1 MFKNFRL
8 YTFLIALA
16 LVTVLNSC
24 SSSDDNDETVDPVEE
39 TQEKYTVWLQIG
51 SWPNTTQ
58 YVLGT
63 NSLTEGTVNLT
74 GHGAEVTGKSA
85 YGIITKGGYYYYYNT
100 TSGRFSKFKYEK
112 ELYNTVLEVPYTHMA
127 DVSGFT
133 WINDKTLFLI
143 GTNGDQNKVHYS
155 VVDIETLKMTN
166 GVMDAPA
173 IATGYNY
180 FNLGNIEFTNGKV
193 FFQFGYTGDWP
204 NPWQNKTYIGVVDY
218 ATLKYEKTLE
228 SATSAGPGTNKL
240 WLSSSFVDDSGN
252 TYFSTNVEWSSI
264 SGRKSAIYRIK
275 KGTTELDAS
284 YTVNQSTLGYEGV
297 GLWYIGGTKAI
308 LKYIDTAITGSTHI
322 YAFAVMDLETGKITR
337 KLTEIPAD
345 GDAYIQNI
353 IVEDGKVF
361 MITNAETGKDYV
373 YIYDIAAQ
381 TVKTGLELVGGYDW
395 VLRLDKMR

>member
-16 LVTVLNSC
+16 LVPLLNAC
-24 SSSDDNDETVDPVEE
+24 KSDEETPDPVDE
-39 TQEKYTVWLQIG
+39 TQEKYVVWLQIG

-63 NSLTEGTVNLT
+63 NSLTEGSIDLT

-100 TSGRFSKFKYEK
+100 TTGRFSKFKYEK
-112 ELYNTVLEVPYTHMA
+112 ELYNTVLEVPYTHLA
-127 DVSGFT
+127 DISGFT
-133 WINDKTLFLI
+133 WINDKTLFVV
-143 GTNGDQNKVHYS
+143 GTDGDQTKVHYS
-155 VVDIETLKMTN
+155 VIDTETLKITN
-166 GVMDAPA
+166 GVLDAPA
-173 IATGYNY
+173 VPTGFKYY
-180 FNLGNIEFTNGKV
+180 NLGNVEYTNGKV
-193 FFQFGYTGDWP
+193 FVQFGYTAEWP
-204 NPWQNKTYIGVVDY
+204 APWENKVNIGVVDY
-218 ATLKYEKTLE
+218 ATLKYEKTLQ
-228 SATSAGPGTNKL
+228 STVSAGPGTNKL

-252 TYFSTNVEWSSI
+252 TYFATNVEWSSLTQ
-264 SGRKSAIYRIK
+264 KQTAIYRVK

-284 YTVNQSTLGYEGV
+284 YTVNASTVGYDGV

-308 LKYIDTAITGSTHI
+308 LKYIDTAVTGSTHI
-322 YAFAVMDLETGKITR
+322 YAFAVFDLETGKITR
-337 KLTEIPAD
+337 KLTEIPND

-381 TVKTGLELVGGYDW
+381 TVKTGMEMIGGYDW
-395 VLRLDKMR
+395 ILRLDKMR

>member
-1 MFKNFRL
+1 MFKKIKL
-8 YTFLIALA
+8 YPILIALA
-16 LVTVLNSC
+16 LMPFLNSC
-24 SSSDDNDETVDPVEE
+24 SSDTEEETPAPVVE

-63 NSLTEGTVNLT
+63 NSLTEGSINLT

-100 TSGRFSKFKYEK
+100 TTGRFSKFKYEK
-112 ELYNTVLEVPYTHMA
+112 ELYSTVLEVPYTHLA

-133 WINDKTLFLI
+133 WINDKTLFVV
-143 GTNGDQNKVHYS
+143 GTNGDQTKIQYS
-155 VVDIETLKMTN
+155 VIDTETLKMTN

-173 IATGYNY
+173 IPTGYNY
-180 FNLGNIEFTNGKV
+180 FNLGNIEYTNGKV
-193 FFQFGYTGDWP
+193 FVQFGYTGVWP
-204 NPWQNKTYIGVVDY
+204 NPWENKTYIGVVDY
-218 ATLKYEKTLE
+218 ASLKYEKTLV
-228 SATSAGPGTNKL
+228 SSTSAGPGTNKL

-252 TYFSTNVEWSSI
+252 TYFATNVEWSSI
-264 SGRKSAIYRIK
+264 KDRKSAIYRIK
-275 KGTTELDAS
+275 KGTTEIDAS
-284 YTVNQSTLGYEGV
+284 YTVNNTSVGYEGV

-308 LKYIDTAITGSTHI
+308 YKYIDPAVTTSTHI
-322 YAFAVMDLETGKITR
+322 YAFAVMDLETGKIIK
-337 KLTEIPAD
+337 KLPEIPND

-353 IVEDGKVF
+353 IVEDGKVY

-381 TVKTGLELVGGYDW
+381 TVKTGMEMIGGYDW